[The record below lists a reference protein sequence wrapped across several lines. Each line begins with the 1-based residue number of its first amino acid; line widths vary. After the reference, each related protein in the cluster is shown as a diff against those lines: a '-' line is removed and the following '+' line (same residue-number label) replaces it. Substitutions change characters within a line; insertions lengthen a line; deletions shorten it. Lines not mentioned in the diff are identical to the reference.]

1 MQTIHLPSQELKITQ
16 GSSLSQLIIVTYY
29 TTWLK
34 TTPLVG
40 GFCLHIR
47 EQVEGQGVGSMG
59 KDPIHKCK
67 SLNKDQGNFPRS
79 MNKSRSALRERVAVW
94 GLKPDCRKAGNFIDI
109 DDPVSLPCSLPTAP
123 LHGSV
128 SLHSSKLNF
137 WSNIRLSFF
146 LERRLCQG

>member
-16 GSSLSQLIIVTYY
+16 GCSLRQLIIVTYY

-34 TTPLVG
+34 ITPLAR
-40 GFCLHIR
+40 GFCLDIR
-47 EQVEGQGVGSMG
+47 EQAEGEGVGSMG
-59 KDPIHKCK
+59 KDLIHKCIPCIPC
-67 SLNKDQGNFPRS
+67 ST
-79 MNKSRSALRERVAVW
+79 NKSRSAASERVAVW
-94 GLKPDCRKAGNFIDI
+94 DLKPDCRKARNFVDI
-109 DDPVSLPCSLPTAP
+109 DDPLSPPSSLPTAP

-128 SLHSSKLNF
+128 SLYSSKLDW